1 VGKSGGMAM
10 LAAPCR
16 FGLVRRLWLYQPALP
31 AFTRRV
37 MKPVTH
43 PRRNF
48 SFRSQKAAAGKLYTV
63 PAYLLET
70 KNKPLI

>member
-1 VGKSGGMAM
+1 
-10 LAAPCR
+10 
-16 FGLVRRLWLYQPALP
+16 
-31 AFTRRV
+31 